1 MAYAPASNAT
11 TTPSLAHL
19 ATVYYERKGLD
30 QLTKVFRFRQAC
42 MPDVLPLRVGKTVQ
56 FYRYSLLSANTT
68 PATEGAVGSG
78 IPLTTTTI
86 SATVSEYADF
96 ITISTLLEQTAIDPI
111 VENAAFNLGYRAGLT
126 VDTIVRTEFD
136 SNVSS
141 VALQTQGAA
150 LAAIDFRKAVAYLE
164 GNDVR
169 PFDPNMNT
177 LGASS
182 TYGEGSYYAIA
193 HPYVIFDL
201 MSDNTAG
208 GFIDVMRYADPQSIL
223 NNEAGKIG
231 ACRIMKSTNVG
242 STGSVPSQKRYV
254 YVVGQGAVGAI
265 ELAGTGPTQ
274 VVDPQKES
282 FKINVIKGGPQIADP
297 EGMIGSAVSYRFVFV
312 TKTLDTTVYRYRIL
326 YAQTS
331 LNI

>member
-1 MAYAPASNAT
+1 MAYSPASNST
-11 TTPSLAHL
+11 LTPSLAHL

-42 MPDVLPLRVGKTVQ
+42 EPDILPLRIGKTIQ

-68 PATEGAVGSG
+68 PATEGAVSAG
-78 IPLTTTTI
+78 IPLTSTTV
-86 SATVSEYADF
+86 SATVAEYADF

-126 VDTIVRTEFD
+126 VDTIVRLEFD

-141 VALQTQGAA
+141 VAINTQGAN
-150 LAAIDFRKAVAYLE
+150 LNAIDFRKSVALLE
-164 GNDVR
+164 GKDVR
-169 PFDPNMNT
+169 PFD
-177 LGASS
+177 S
-182 TYGEGSYYAIA
+182 TDWGEGSFYAIA
-193 HPYVIFDL
+193 HPYVLFDL

-208 GFIDVMRYADPQSIL
+208 GFIDVMRYADPKAIL

-242 STGSVPSQKRYV
+242 STGTVPSQARYV
-254 YVVGQGAVGAI
+254 YVVGKGAVGAI
-265 ELAGTGPTQ
+265 DLAGTGPTQ
-274 VVDPQKES
+274 VVDPQKQA

-297 EGMIGSAVSYRFVFV
+297 EGMIGSAVSYRFVFAA
-312 TKTLDTTVYRYRIL
+312 KTLDTSTYRYKII
-326 YAQTS
+326 YAITS
-331 LNI
+331 LLV